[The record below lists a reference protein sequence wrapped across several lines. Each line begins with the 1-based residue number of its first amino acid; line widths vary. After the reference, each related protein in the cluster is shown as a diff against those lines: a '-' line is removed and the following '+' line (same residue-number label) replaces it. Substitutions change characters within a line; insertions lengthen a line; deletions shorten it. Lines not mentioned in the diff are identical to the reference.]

1 MSDWR
6 FLDRTQYH
14 IAGCLITHLIL
25 DFQLQQQRVWKAVLA
40 ELEEYPDKK
49 EVSACSQHNYI
60 PEKAGHL
67 KNSRINTSHI

>member
-25 DFQLQQQRVWKAVLA
+25 DFQLQQQWVWKAVLA

-49 EVSACSQHNYI
+49 RKCQLAVSITTFQRRLAIS
-60 PEKAGHL
+60 KTAG
-67 KNSRINTSHI
+67 